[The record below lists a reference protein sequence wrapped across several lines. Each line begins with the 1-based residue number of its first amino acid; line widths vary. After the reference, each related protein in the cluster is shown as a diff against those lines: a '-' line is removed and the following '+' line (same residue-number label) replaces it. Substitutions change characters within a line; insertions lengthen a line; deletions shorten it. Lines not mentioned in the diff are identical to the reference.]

1 MGRASAHRRYRAAG
15 DSGVIVSFDDL
26 PMAEATLRARQLAGR
41 ITADTAVLGQG
52 VRDIIPGLN
61 NVCIQY
67 DARYTSSN
75 DIKNVIDGL
84 LPGLDADGAIEGQ
97 HWQIPVSYGGE
108 HGPDLDDVAK
118 ATGLDPE
125 EVIRRHVAATLSV
138 AIMGFMPGLGY
149 LKGVDETLYLPRKQ
163 SPRAVVPARSL
174 GIAMDQSVIY
184 PMESPG
190 GWNLIGRVPVRPFD
204 ASRDDPILFRPGDT
218 VGFTSVDAAT
228 FADLDA
234 RAARGEMIITPVRHA
249 AGKGS

>member
-1 MGRASAHRRYRAAG
+1 MSRASAHRRYLAAG

-26 PMAEATLRARQLAGR
+26 PMASATLRARQLAGR
-41 ITADTAVLGQG
+41 ITADTAVLGAG
-52 VRDIIPGLN
+52 VRDIISGLN

-67 DARYTSSN
+67 DARYTSS
-75 DIKNVIDGL
+75 DKIRKIIDDL
-84 LPGLDADGAIEGQ
+84 LPDLDADAAIVGQ
-97 HWQIPVSYGGE
+97 HWQIPVSYGGV
-108 HGPDLDDVAK
+108 HGPDLDEVAK
-118 ATGLDPE
+118 ATGLDPD
-125 EVIRRHVAATLSV
+125 EVIRRHAAATLSV

-218 VGFTSVDAAT
+218 VGFTPVDPAT

-234 RAARGEMIITPVRHA
+234 RAARGEAIITPVKPA
-249 AGKGS
+249 AGKNS